1 MKRVIIFFYTFSS
14 CLVFLSCNNAS
25 SHNSGI
31 LMGGK
36 QFKVNIKDSLLSSPK
51 KSIKELTQSMIKV
64 RSIKNNCY
72 LPLLND
78 SSLYPN
84 DKRSFFNLEELYNQ
98 TLDSMSNY
106 RNRFLV
112 GNFMVLDSN
121 MKNKGITEKNPDLGK
136 LEDFKDYE
144 IKLLTLLNEAT
155 DDLNKGDSNL
165 MVYLQDNYSKDKDII
180 YNFFDKVWR
189 YKTPGLKRE
198 YGILNK
204 KAYALGQTICLCE
217 LKKDTIELI
226 AEFAVSSKRLTTT
239 HTRDSND
246 KVKITGYIPN
256 LPIGKYRNYYG
267 AQYTITSKNWE
278 TRRKY
283 TELDQLHDT
292 KLGGGNDRVTF
303 FKTGAQLP
311 NFLLMSP
318 TEEFPKAMEQ
328 NGIHEVALRGVSRG
342 MLGSS
347 NSIGCVRVSDFA
359 SKFLRWWA
367 PNNANFFILYD
378 QNRYYS
384 ELRLD
389 SIANLL
395 PFKNEIEGNEFRKWL
410 NENKPLRAKQLQ
422 IDLEG
427 KHDNGFILDAY
438 NLYGNDYENV
448 KQ

>member
-1 MKRVIIFFYTFSS
+1 MKKVLIFFYIVSF
-14 CLVFLSCNNAS
+14 CLLIVSCNNAS
-25 SHNSGI
+25 SHNSVI
-31 LMGGK
+31 LMNGK
-36 QFKVNIKDSLLSSPK
+36 EMKIEITDSVQATPK
-51 KSIKELTQSMIKV
+51 KSVKELTQSEIKI

-78 SSLYPN
+78 STLYPN
-84 DKRSFFNLEELYNQ
+84 DKRTFFNLEELYNQ
-98 TLDSMSNY
+98 SLDSTSNY
-106 RNRFLV
+106 TNRYLV

-121 MKNKGITEKNPDLGK
+121 MKNKGISEKNPDLSK
-136 LEDFKDYE
+136 LEDFKNYDK
-144 IKLLTLLNEAT
+144 KLLTLLNEAT
-155 DDLNKGDSNL
+155 DDLNNADSNL
-165 MVYLQDNYSKDKDII
+165 IAYLQDNYLKDKDLI

-226 AEFAVSSKRLTTT
+226 GEFAVSAKRLTTT

-256 LPIGKYRNYYG
+256 LPTGKYRNYYG

-278 TRRKY
+278 TSRKY
-283 TELDQLHDT
+283 TELDKQHDT
-292 KLGGGNDRVTF
+292 KLGGGNNRVTF

-318 TEEFPKAMEQ
+318 TKEYPKAMKQ

-359 SKFLRWWA
+359 SKFIRWWI

-389 SIANLL
+389 SISNLL
-395 PFKNEIEGNEFRKWL
+395 PFKNEREGNEFRKWL

-438 NLYGNDYENV
+438 NLYGNDYEKV
-448 KQ
+448 K